1 MLMVLYNIGI
11 LLQEDF
17 FMKLL
22 MNLIN
27 YLHVIIVQ
35 MEQSF

>member
-17 FMKLL
+17 FMKLM
-22 MNLIN
+22 MNLTN

-35 MEQSF
+35 MEHSF